1 MTLEPV
7 TIDGDKVT
15 CGSQSVEIWLSGIAL
30 YYADNWGESP
40 GEVTFEEA
48 EELIEALKVAVVEG
62 RRMEAEREKQ
72 NAIDEATWK
81 AANPQYCP
89 SEDGP
94 VAIEAW
100 RSRYCL
106 PPYCRAYN
114 ALSCMAQE
122 ADRRKRCWCK
132 EDAEGQLAK

>member
-72 NAIDEATWK
+72 NAIDEVDPTRELRVLIRDGDYEDEYPTLLTQEWNDGHDFDEPFVWATQHCDCQ
-81 AANPQYCP
+81 PFG
-89 SEDGP
+89 DVG
-94 VAIEAW
+94 V
-100 RSRYCL
+100 
-106 PPYCRAYN
+106 
-114 ALSCMAQE
+114 
-122 ADRRKRCWCK
+122 
-132 EDAEGQLAK
+132 